1 MRISVTFYLFKFSGN
16 EKRHTMSQQKITIH
30 DVAQAAGVSVSTVS
44 LVLSGKGRIS
54 PATAARVN
62 QAIEQLGYVR
72 NRSASML
79 RGGESGVIGLIVRDL
94 SQPFYAAMTAGLSE
108 VLEQQGKVLV
118 LTQSGQH
125 GQHLQRCFDSL
136 AAQGADGIVLGGA
149 VAQAESL
156 RLQAQE
162 QNIAL
167 ICAARASSLEK
178 VDSLRPD
185 NSQAARMA
193 TEYLIK
199 QGHQRIAW
207 VGGLGSSLTRAERI
221 GGYCATLLQYGL
233 PFRPDWIIECDDRQ
247 QSVSALTQA
256 LLHQHPRITAI
267 LAHNASTT
275 LGCYFGALRSGRT
288 LGEDAVDSY
297 YTQQLALVG
306 FNDDPQPELNDPA
319 LTFVS
324 SEARIVGRRAA
335 ERILQR
341 LAQPQAD
348 VQTLIVPP
356 QLVQGR

>member
-1 MRISVTFYLFKFSGN
+1 
-16 EKRHTMSQQKITIH
+16 
-30 DVAQAAGVSVSTVS
+30 
-44 LVLSGKGRIS
+44 
-54 PATAARVN
+54 
-62 QAIEQLGYVR
+62 
-72 NRSASML
+72 
-79 RGGESGVIGLIVRDL
+79 
-94 SQPFYAAMTAGLSE
+94 
-108 VLEQQGKVLV
+108 
-118 LTQSGQH
+118 
-125 GQHLQRCFDSL
+125 
-136 AAQGADGIVLGGA
+136 
-149 VAQAESL
+149 
-156 RLQAQE
+156 
-162 QNIAL
+162 
-167 ICAARASSLEK
+167 
-178 VDSLRPD
+178 
-185 NSQAARMA
+185 MA

>member
-1 MRISVTFYLFKFSGN
+1 
-16 EKRHTMSQQKITIH
+16 MSQQKTTIH

-54 PATAARVN
+54 SATAERVN

-72 NRSASML
+72 NRSASIL

-108 VLEQQGKVLV
+108 VLEAQGKMLV

-125 GQHLQRCFDSL
+125 GQNLQRCFDSL

-149 VAQAESL
+149 VAQAETL
-156 RLQAQE
+156 IVQARE

-167 ICAARASSLEK
+167 ICAARASSLDK

-185 NSQAARMA
+185 NSQAARIA
-193 TEYLIK
+193 TEYLIR

-221 GGYCATLLQYGL
+221 GGYCATLVQYGL
-233 PFRPDWIIECDDRQ
+233 PFRADWIIECDERQ
-247 QSVSALTQA
+247 QSVSTLTQD
-256 LLHQHPRITAI
+256 LLHHHPRITAI
-267 LAHNASTT
+267 IAHNASTT
-275 LGCYFGALRSGRT
+275 LGCYFGALHSGRS

-297 YTQQLALVG
+297 FTQKMALVG
-306 FNDDPQPELNDPA
+306 FNDDPQRESCDA
-319 LTFVS
+319 SLTFVS
-324 SEARIVGRRAA
+324 SEAREVGRRAA

-341 LAQPQAD
+341 LLHPEED

-356 QLVQGR
+356 LLVRGG

>member
-1 MRISVTFYLFKFSGN
+1 
-16 EKRHTMSQQKITIH
+16 MSQQKTTIH

-54 PATAARVN
+54 SATAERVN

-72 NRSASML
+72 NRSASIL

-108 VLEQQGKVLV
+108 VLEAQGKVLV

-125 GQHLQRCFDSL
+125 GQNLQRCFDSL

-149 VAQAESL
+149 VAQAETL
-156 RLQAQE
+156 IVQARE

-167 ICAARASSLEK
+167 ICAARASSLDK

-185 NSQAARMA
+185 NSQAARIA
-193 TEYLIK
+193 TEYLIR

-221 GGYCATLLQYGL
+221 GGYCATLVQYGL
-233 PFRPDWIIECDDRQ
+233 PFRADWIIECDERQ
-247 QSVSALTQA
+247 QSVSTLTQD
-256 LLHQHPRITAI
+256 LLHHHPRITAI
-267 LAHNASTT
+267 IAHNASTT
-275 LGCYFGALRSGRT
+275 LGCYFGALHSGRS

-297 YTQQLALVG
+297 FTQKMALVG
-306 FNDDPQPELNDPA
+306 FNDDPQRESCDGS

-324 SEARIVGRRAA
+324 SEAREVGRRAA

-341 LAQPQAD
+341 LLHPEED

-356 QLVQGR
+356 LLVRGG

>member
-1 MRISVTFYLFKFSGN
+1 
-16 EKRHTMSQQKITIH
+16 MSQQKTTIH
-30 DVAQAAGVSVSTVS
+30 DVALVAGVSVSTVS

-54 PATAARVN
+54 PATAIRVN

-72 NRSASML
+72 NRSASIL

-125 GQHLQRCFDSL
+125 GQHLKRCFDTL
-136 AAQGADGIVLGGA
+136 VAQGAEGIVLGGA
-149 VAQAESL
+149 TAQAETL
-156 RLQAQE
+156 VPQAQE

-167 ICAARASSLEK
+167 VCASRASSLDN

-193 TEYLIK
+193 TEYLIR

-207 VGGLGSSLTRAERI
+207 MGGLGSSLTRAERI

-233 PFRPDWIIECDDRQ
+233 SFRSDWIIECDDRQ
-247 QSVSALTQA
+247 QSVSALTLQ
-256 LLHQHPRITAI
+256 LLRQHPGITAI
-267 LAHNASTT
+267 LAHNGSTA
-275 LGCYFGALRSGRT
+275 LGCYFGALRCGRT
-288 LGEDAVDSY
+288 FGEGAVDSY

-306 FNDDPQPELNDPA
+306 FNDDPQRELHDPTM
-319 LTFVS
+319 TFVS
-324 SEARIVGRRAA
+324 SEARDVGRRAA
-335 ERILQR
+335 ERMLQR
-341 LAQPQAD
+341 LAQPEAEIQS
-348 VQTLIVPP
+348 LIVPP
-356 QLVQGR
+356 QLMRGEV

>member
-1 MRISVTFYLFKFSGN
+1 
-16 EKRHTMSQQKITIH
+16 MSQQKTTIH

-54 PATAARVN
+54 SATAERVN
-62 QAIEQLGYVR
+62 LAIEQLGYVR
-72 NRSASML
+72 NRSASIL

-125 GQHLQRCFDSL
+125 GQNLQRCFDSL

-149 VAQAESL
+149 VAQAETL
-156 RLQAQE
+156 IAQAQE
-162 QNIAL
+162 QQIAL
-167 ICAARASSLEK
+167 ICAARASSLDS

-185 NSQAARMA
+185 NSQAARIA
-193 TEYLIK
+193 TEYLIR

-207 VGGLGSSLTRAERI
+207 IGGLGSSLTRAERI

-233 PFRPDWIIECDDRQ
+233 PFRADWIIECDDRQ
-247 QSVSALTQA
+247 QNVSALTQD
-256 LLHQHPRITAI
+256 LLHHHPRITAI
-267 LAHNASTT
+267 IAHNASTT
-275 LGCYFGALRSGRT
+275 LGCYFGALHSGRS

-297 YTQQLALVG
+297 FTQKMALVG
-306 FNDDPQPELNDPA
+306 FNDDPQRESYDSS

-324 SEARIVGRRAA
+324 SEARDVGRRAA
-335 ERILQR
+335 ERMLQR
-341 LAQPQAD
+341 LSQPEAE

-356 QLVQGR
+356 RLVRGGE

>member
-1 MRISVTFYLFKFSGN
+1 
-16 EKRHTMSQQKITIH
+16 MSQQKTTIH

-54 PATAARVN
+54 SATAERVN

-72 NRSASML
+72 NRSASIL

-108 VLEQQGKVLV
+108 VLEAQGKVLV

-125 GQHLQRCFDSL
+125 GQNLQRCFDSL
-136 AAQGADGIVLGGA
+136 VAQGADGIVLGGA
-149 VAQAESL
+149 VAQAETL
-156 RLQAQE
+156 IVQAQE

-185 NSQAARMA
+185 NSQAARIA
-193 TEYLIK
+193 TEYLIR

-207 VGGLGSSLTRAERI
+207 MGGLGSSLTRAERI
-221 GGYCATLLQYGL
+221 GGYCATLVQYGL
-233 PFRPDWIIECDDRQ
+233 PFRADWIIECDERQ
-247 QSVSALTQA
+247 QSVSTLTQD
-256 LLHQHPRITAI
+256 LLHHHPRITAI
-267 LAHNASTT
+267 IAHNASTT
-275 LGCYFGALRSGRT
+275 LGCYFGALHSGRS
-288 LGEDAVDSY
+288 LGEDAFDSY
-297 YTQQLALVG
+297 FTQKMALVG
-306 FNDDPQPELNDPA
+306 FNDDPQRESYDGA

-324 SEARIVGRRAA
+324 SEAREVGRRAA

-341 LAQPQAD
+341 LAHAEED

-356 QLVQGR
+356 LLVRGVR

>member
-1 MRISVTFYLFKFSGN
+1 
-16 EKRHTMSQQKITIH
+16 MSQQKITIH

-185 NSQAARMA
+185 TAR
-193 TEYLIK
+193 
-199 QGHQRIAW
+199 
-207 VGGLGSSLTRAERI
+207 
-221 GGYCATLLQYGL
+221 
-233 PFRPDWIIECDDRQ
+233 
-247 QSVSALTQA
+247 
-256 LLHQHPRITAI
+256 
-267 LAHNASTT
+267 
-275 LGCYFGALRSGRT
+275 
-288 LGEDAVDSY
+288 
-297 YTQQLALVG
+297 
-306 FNDDPQPELNDPA
+306 
-319 LTFVS
+319 
-324 SEARIVGRRAA
+324 RRGW
-335 ERILQR
+335 
-341 LAQPQAD
+341 
-348 VQTLIVPP
+348 PP
-356 QLVQGR
+356 SI

>member
-1 MRISVTFYLFKFSGN
+1 
-16 EKRHTMSQQKITIH
+16 MSQPKTTIH

-54 PATAARVN
+54 SATAERVN

-72 NRSASML
+72 NRSASIL

-149 VAQAESL
+149 VAQADTL
-156 RLQAQE
+156 VAQAHE
-162 QNIAL
+162 QQIAL
-167 ICAARASSLEK
+167 ICAARASSLDK

-185 NSQAARMA
+185 NSQAARIA
-193 TEYLIK
+193 TEYLIR

-247 QSVSALTQA
+247 QSVSALTQD
-256 LLHQHPRITAI
+256 LLHHHPRITAI
-267 LAHNASTT
+267 IAHNASTT
-275 LGCYFGALRSGRT
+275 LGCYFGAIHSGRS

-297 YTQQLALVG
+297 FTQKLALVG
-306 FNDDPQPELNDPA
+306 FNDDPLRESYDSS

-324 SEARIVGRRAA
+324 SEARVVGRRAG
-335 ERILQR
+335 ERMLQR
-341 LAQPQAD
+341 LAKPDAE

-356 QLVQGR
+356 QLVRGV